1 MTVPRACRGAGRKHP
16 SLGIGPFGLVSGAR
30 NGEREDPGR
39 GCKPSESSDVREAVF
54 AVERGAHGYPV
65 FPACRVKSAA
75 VAGGTRRDSLPVNFP
90 LEYTEVE
97 VALSDTEREQLRRLK
112 FTRDQ
117 PDDEILREAVMR
129 WIFRNRTRRGKLK
142 ASSGTK

>member
-1 MTVPRACRGAGRKHP
+1 
-16 SLGIGPFGLVSGAR
+16 
-30 NGEREDPGR
+30 
-39 GCKPSESSDVREAVF
+39 
-54 AVERGAHGYPV
+54 
-65 FPACRVKSAA
+65 VKSAA

-97 VALSDTEREQLRRLK
+97 VALSDTEREQLRRLE
-112 FTRDQ
+112 FTNDQ